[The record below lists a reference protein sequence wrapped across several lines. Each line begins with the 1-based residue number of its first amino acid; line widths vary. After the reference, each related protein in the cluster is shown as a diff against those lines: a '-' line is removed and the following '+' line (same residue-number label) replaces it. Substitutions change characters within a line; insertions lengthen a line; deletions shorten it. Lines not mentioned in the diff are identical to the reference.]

1 MEGKQGVRTAGKKV
15 VCCYSKACAHLVE
28 LLMNG
33 DVHVSIHFSM
43 VKGPSQPLIVIIII
57 VVVVVVVVVCILHA
71 IN

>member
-28 LLMNG
+28 LLIND

-43 VKGPSQPLIVIIII
+43 FAIQP
-57 VVVVVVVVVCILHA
+57 
-71 IN
+71 